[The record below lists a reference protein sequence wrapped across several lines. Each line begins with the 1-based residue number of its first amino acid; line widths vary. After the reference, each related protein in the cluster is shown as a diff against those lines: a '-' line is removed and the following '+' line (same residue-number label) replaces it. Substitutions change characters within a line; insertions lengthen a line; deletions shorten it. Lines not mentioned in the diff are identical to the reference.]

1 MRIRQCNWRTRFGE
15 IDIVAEDSGALVFVE
30 VRLRSAGDRGSAVE
44 SVGPRKQRQ
53 LRLLADQY
61 LQTTGHGGA
70 CRIDVIAIDLGP
82 AGPRIS
88 HLRNAVMDS

>member
-1 MRIRQCNWRTRFGE
+1 MRIRQRNWRTRFGE
-15 IDIVAEDSGALVFVE
+15 IDIVAEESGTLVFVE
-30 VRLRSAGDRGSAVE
+30 VRSRSTSDRGSAAE

-61 LQTTGHGGA
+61 LQATGHDGP
-70 CRIDVIAIDLGP
+70 CRIDVIAIDLLP

-88 HLRNAVMDS
+88 HLRNAVVDS